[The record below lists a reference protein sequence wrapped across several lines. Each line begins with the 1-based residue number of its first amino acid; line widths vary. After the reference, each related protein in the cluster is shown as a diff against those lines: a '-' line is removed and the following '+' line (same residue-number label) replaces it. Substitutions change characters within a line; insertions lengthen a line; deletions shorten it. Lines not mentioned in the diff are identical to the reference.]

1 MRREIRHMTVPEI
14 EKWYEEELAEAFAP
28 AERKPLAD
36 ILSLR
41 AEGRYELLGLFNERD
56 ELLGYATIW
65 RQPDG
70 AGLVLLD
77 YLGVSARLR
86 NGGLGAELCA
96 HLARRYGGQGL
107 ILESEAP
114 VPGGSPA
121 ENELRR
127 RRIAFYARNGFQPV
141 YEMATCGMRWQAML
155 WGPPPRDLTAV
166 MAAHRALYGPE
177 RTDVKVPLAPD
188 EVPERPYWMKEPI
201 I

>member
-1 MRREIRHMTVPEI
+1 MRREIRPMTVPEI
-14 EKWYEEELAEAFAP
+14 EKWYAEELAEAFAP

-86 NGGLGAELCA
+86 NGGLGGRAVRPPGPAL
-96 HLARRYGGQGL
+96 RRAGPDPGIRGPGTRRQ
-107 ILESEAP
+107 
-114 VPGGSPA
+114 PGGERAPA
-121 ENELRR
+121 PAHRLLRAQR
-127 RRIAFYARNGFQPV
+127 LSTSIRNGHLRDAVASHALGP
-141 YEMATCGMRWQAML
+141 AAPRPDRCDGGPSCAL
-155 WGPPPRDLTAV
+155 WP
-166 MAAHRALYGPE
+166 
-177 RTDVKVPLAPD
+177 
-188 EVPERPYWMKEPI
+188 
-201 I
+201 

>member
-1 MRREIRHMTVPEI
+1 MRREIRPMTVTEI
-14 EKWYEEELAEAFAP
+14 EKWYAEELAEAFAP

-96 HLARRYGGQGL
+96 HLARRYGRQGL

-121 ENELRR
+121 ENEIRR

-188 EVPERPYWMKEPI
+188 EVPERPYWMKGN
-201 I
+201 

>member
-1 MRREIRHMTVPEI
+1 MRREIRPMTVPEI
-14 EKWYEEELAEAFAP
+14 EKWYAEELAEAFAP

-96 HLARRYGGQGL
+96 HLARRYG
-107 ILESEAP
+107 
-114 VPGGSPA
+114 
-121 ENELRR
+121 
-127 RRIAFYARNGFQPV
+127 
-141 YEMATCGMRWQAML
+141 
-155 WGPPPRDLTAV
+155 
-166 MAAHRALYGPE
+166 RA
-177 RTDVKVPLAPD
+177 
-188 EVPERPYWMKEPI
+188 
-201 I
+201 

>member
-1 MRREIRHMTVPEI
+1 MRPPG
-14 EKWYEEELAEAFAP
+14 P
-28 AERKPLAD
+28 A
-36 ILSLR
+36 LR
-41 AEGRYELLGLFNERD
+41 
-56 ELLGYATIW
+56 
-65 RQPDG
+65 
-70 AGLVLLD
+70 
-77 YLGVSARLR
+77 
-86 NGGLGAELCA
+86 
-96 HLARRYGGQGL
+96 QGL

-188 EVPERPYWMKEPI
+188 EVPERPYWMKGN
-201 I
+201 

>member
-1 MRREIRHMTVPEI
+1 MRREIRPMTVPEI
-14 EKWYEEELAEAFAP
+14 EKWYAEELAEAFAP

-177 RTDVKVPLAPD
+177 RTDVKVPLAP
-188 EVPERPYWMKEPI
+188 VSYTHLTLPTILRV
-201 I
+201 

>member
-1 MRREIRHMTVPEI
+1 MRREIRPMTVPEI
-14 EKWYEEELAEAFAP
+14 EKWYAEELAEAFAP

-70 AGLVLLD
+70 AGLV
-77 YLGVSARLR
+77 
-86 NGGLGAELCA
+86 
-96 HLARRYGGQGL
+96 
-107 ILESEAP
+107 LESEAP

-188 EVPERPYWMKEPI
+188 EVPERPYWMKGN
-201 I
+201 

>member
-1 MRREIRHMTVPEI
+1 MRREIRPMTVPEI
-14 EKWYEEELAEAFAP
+14 EKWYAEELAEAFAP

-121 ENELRR
+121 ENELRAPAHR
-127 RRIAFYARNGFQPV
+127 LLRAQRLSTSIRNGHLRDAVASHALGP
-141 YEMATCGMRWQAML
+141 AAPRPDRCDGGPSCAL
-155 WGPPPRDLTAV
+155 WP
-166 MAAHRALYGPE
+166 
-177 RTDVKVPLAPD
+177 
-188 EVPERPYWMKEPI
+188 
-201 I
+201 